1 MLKKRLQQ
9 GAPPP
14 PTPQPPARPAPPAS
28 GTPVS
33 TGSPPANTPPPPTPA
48 PPQAVPTSSGPALT
62 LPKELL
68 ARVVWLA
75 EKIEPS
81 LPEPARYKRDAQTE
95 QTVREKY
102 QAAVQRGLI
111 TVPPAQERQFLE
123 ALIQEVTG
131 FGPLEILLNDDAISE
146 IMVNGP
152 NQTYIE
158 KSGKLTE
165 ISLHFADSAHI
176 ERIIQKIVKPLGR
189 EVNRRRPMAD
199 ARLPDGSRVNVVIP
213 PCAIDGASITIRKF
227 RKNQLTIEDLIQYG
241 SLSPEMAK
249 FLEACVV
256 SKLNIIVSGGSSSG
270 KTSLLNVLSGFIPPG
285 ERIVTIEDA
294 AELSLKQPHVIRA
307 ETKKP
312 NRPGDSEVSIR
323 DLVKNALRMRP
334 DRIIVGEV
342 RGGEALDMLQA
353 MNTGHEGSLTSIH
366 SNTPRDMVS
375 RLETLILMSGV
386 ELPLDVIRKQIG
398 ASIDLIVQQSRLRD
412 GSRKVM
418 NITELIS
425 ISGETVTTQ
434 DIFLFEEQG
443 EQNGK
448 IIGRFVPG
456 GFRPRFDNRLKIHG
470 YDFPPSMF
478 VRPDQQARL
487 NQPDPRERR
496 R

>member
-9 GAPPP
+9 GPPP
-14 PTPQPPARPAPPAS
+14 VPPPPPARPTPPAPAA
-28 GTPVS
+28 PVS
-33 TGSPPANTPPPPTPA
+33 SGPPRPNTPPTPA
-48 PPQAVPTSSGPALT
+48 PAVPRAAPPALT

-75 EKIEPS
+75 EKIEPT
-81 LPEPARYKRDAQTE
+81 LPEADRYQRTPQTE
-95 QTVREKY
+95 QAVREKY
-102 QAAVQRGLI
+102 QAAIQRGLL
-111 TVPPAQERQFLE
+111 TVPPDQERAFVE
-123 ALIQEVTG
+123 ALIQEITG
-131 FGPLEILLNDDAISE
+131 FGPLEILLSDDDISE

-152 NQTYIE
+152 NQTYVE
-158 KSGKLTE
+158 KSGK
-165 ISLHFADSAHI
+165 ISEVGVNFADSPHI
-176 ERIIQKIVKPLGR
+176 ERIIQKIVKPLRR
-189 EVNRRRPMAD
+189 EVNRRHPMAD

-227 RKNQLTIEDLIQYG
+227 RKNQLTVDDLIGYG
-241 SLSPEMAK
+241 SLSLEMAK

-256 SKLNIIVSGGSSSG
+256 AKLNIIVSGGSSSG
-270 KTSLLNVLSGFIPPG
+270 KTSLLNVLSAYIPPG

-312 NRPGDSEVSIR
+312 NRPGDSEVSVR

-386 ELPLDVIRKQIG
+386 ELPLDVIRKQISS
-398 ASIDLIVQQSRLRD
+398 SIDLIVQQSRLRD
-412 GSRKVM
+412 GSRKIM

-425 ISGETVTTQ
+425 ITGETITTQ
-434 DIFLFEEQG
+434 DIFIFDEQG

-448 IIGRFVPG
+448 ITGRFIPG
-456 GFRPRFDNRLKIHG
+456 GFRPRFDNRLKVHG
-470 YDFPPSMF
+470 FDFPPSMF
-478 VRPDQQARL
+478 ARPDQQARL

>member
-1 MLKKRLQQ
+1 M
-9 GAPPP
+9 
-14 PTPQPPARPAPPAS
+14 PAS
-28 GTPVS
+28 PAT
-33 TGSPPANTPPPPTPA
+33 TGPS
-48 PPQAVPTSSGPALT
+48 LT
-62 LPKELL
+62 LPQELL
-68 ARVVWLA
+68 TRVVWLA
-75 EKIEPS
+75 EKIEPAI
-81 LPEPARYKRDAQTE
+81 PEASHYQRDAQAE
-95 QTVREKY
+95 QSIHEKY

-111 TVPPAQERQFLE
+111 NVPPAQERAFLE
-123 ALIQEVTG
+123 ALIQEITG
-131 FGPLEILLNDDAISE
+131 FGPLELLLNDDTISE

-158 KSGKLTE
+158 KEGKISE
-165 ISLHFADSAHI
+165 IGVNFADSAHI

-189 EVNRRRPMAD
+189 EVNRRRPMSD
-199 ARLPDGSRVNVVIP
+199 ARLPDGSRVNAVIP
-213 PCAIDGASITIRKF
+213 PCAIDGASLTIRKF
-227 RKNQLTIEDLIQYG
+227 RKNQLTIEDLVNFG
-241 SLSPEMAK
+241 SLNREMAK

-270 KTSLLNVLSGFIPPG
+270 KTSLLNVLSGFIPAG

-307 ETKKP
+307 ESKKP
-312 NRPGDSEVSIR
+312 NRPGDTEVSIR
-323 DLVKNALRMRP
+323 DLVKNTLRMRP

-386 ELPLDVIRKQIG
+386 ELPLEVIRKQI
-398 ASIDLIVQQSRLRD
+398 ASSIDLIVQQARLRD
-412 GSRKVM
+412 GTRKIM
-418 NITELIS
+418 NITELLA

-434 DIFLFEEQG
+434 DIFSFEEQG
-443 EQNGK
+443 EHNGQ
-448 IIGRFVPG
+448 ITGRFVPG

-478 VRPDQQARL
+478 AKPDQQYNTQDR
-487 NQPDPRERR
+487 QKRR
-496 R
+496 

>member
-9 GAPPP
+9 GPPP
-14 PTPQPPARPAPPAS
+14 PQPQQPPRPPTQQTLASPPPA
-28 GTPVS
+28 
-33 TGSPPANTPPPPTPA
+33 GSPPLHPSSLILPPSPSP
-48 PPQAVPTSSGPALT
+48 LT

-68 ARVVWLA
+68 SHVVWLA
-75 EKIEPS
+75 EKIES
-81 LPEPARYKRDAQTE
+81 GISRTSRYQRDPQTE
-95 QTVREKY
+95 QAIREKY
-102 QAAVQRGLI
+102 QDAVQLGLV
-111 TVPPAQERQFLE
+111 TVPPAQGRQFLE
-123 ALIQEVTG
+123 ALIQEITG
-131 FGPLEILLNDDAISE
+131 FGPLEILLADDAISE
-146 IMVNGP
+146 IMINGP
-152 NQTYIE
+152 NQTYVE
-158 KSGKLTE
+158 RGGKITE
-165 ISLHFADSAHI
+165 IAVHFADSAHI

-189 EVNRRRPMAD
+189 EVSRRRPMSD
-199 ARLPDGSRVNVVIP
+199 ARLPDGSRVNAVIP
-213 PCAIDGASITIRKF
+213 PCAVDGASLTIRKF
-227 RKNQLTIEDLIQYG
+227 RKNQLTVQDLINYG
-241 SLSPEMAK
+241 SLTPEMAK
-249 FLEACVV
+249 FLEGCVV
-256 SKLNIIVSGGSSSG
+256 SKLNIMISGGSSSG
-270 KTSLLNVLSGFIPPG
+270 KTSLLNVLSGYIPSG

-307 ETKKP
+307 ESKKP

-386 ELPLDVIRKQIG
+386 ELPLDVIRKQISS
-398 ASIDLIVQQSRLRD
+398 SIDLIIQQSRLRD
-412 GSRKVM
+412 GTRKVM

-425 ISGETVTTQ
+425 ITGDTITTQ
-434 DIFLFEEQG
+434 DIFVFEELG
-443 EQNGK
+443 EQNGQ
-448 IIGRFVPG
+448 ITGRFSPG
-456 GFRPRFDNRLKIHG
+456 GFRPRFDNRLKTHG

-478 VRPDQQARL
+478 VRADQQAKL

>member
-1 MLKKRLQQ
+1 MLKRRLQEAAQ
-9 GAPPP
+9 GSQ
-14 PTPQPPARPAPPAS
+14 PQPPARPTAPQPSTPTPSAGAPPSA
-28 GTPVS
+28 
-33 TGSPPANTPPPPTPA
+33 TPPPVQPSA
-48 PPQAVPTSSGPALT
+48 PSPAVPTSSGPSLT

-68 ARVVWLA
+68 TRVVWLA
-75 EKIEPS
+75 DKIEPS
-81 LPEPARYKRDAQTE
+81 IPETYHYKRDAQAE
-95 QTVREKY
+95 QAIREKY

-111 TVPPAQERQFLE
+111 NVPPAQERQFVE
-123 ALIQEVTG
+123 SLIQEITG
-131 FGPLEILLNDDAISE
+131 FGPLEILLSDDSVSE

-158 KSGKLTE
+158 KGGKTSE
-165 ISLHFADSAHI
+165 IGVNFADSAHI
-176 ERIIQKIVKPLGR
+176 ERIIQKIARPLGR
-189 EVNRRRPMAD
+189 EISRRRPMVD
-199 ARLPDGSRVNVVIP
+199 ARLPDGSRVNAVVP
-213 PCAIDGASITIRKF
+213 PCSIDGASLTIRKF
-227 RKNQLTIEDLIQYG
+227 RKNQLTIEDLINFN
-241 SLSPEMAK
+241 SLTPEMAK

-256 SKLNIIVSGGSSSG
+256 SRLNIIVSGGSSSG
-270 KTSLLNVLSGFIPPG
+270 KTSLLNVLSGFIPSG
-285 ERIVTIEDA
+285 ERIVTIEDS

-386 ELPLDVIRKQIG
+386 ELPLDVIRKQI
-398 ASIDLIVQQSRLRD
+398 ASSVDLIVQQSRLRD

-418 NITELIS
+418 NITELIG

-434 DIFLFEEQG
+434 DLFLYEEMGEQG
-443 EQNGK
+443 GQ
-448 IIGRFVPG
+448 ITGRFIPG

-470 YDFPPSMF
+470 YDFPPEMF
-478 VRPDQQARL
+478 SRPNQQYNTQDR
-487 NQPDPRERR
+487 QKRR
-496 R
+496 

>member
-1 MLKKRLQQ
+1 PSA

-14 PTPQPPARPAPPAS
+14 VA
-28 GTPVS
+28 
-33 TGSPPANTPPPPTPA
+33 PPTPA
-48 PPQAVPTSSGPALT
+48 PIASLSSFTGPSLT

-81 LPEPARYKRDAQTE
+81 IPEASRYKRDAQTE
-95 QTVREKY
+95 QAVREKY
-102 QAAVQRGLI
+102 QAAVQRGLVN
-111 TVPPAQERQFLE
+111 VPPAQERAFLE
-123 ALIQEVTG
+123 ALIQEITG
-131 FGPLEILLNDDAISE
+131 FGPLELLLSDDSISE

-152 NQTYIE
+152 NQTYVE
-158 KSGKLTE
+158 KGGKISE
-165 ISLHFADSAHI
+165 IGVNFADSAHI

-189 EVNRRRPMAD
+189 EVNRRRPMSD

-213 PCAIDGASITIRKF
+213 PCAIDGASLTIRKF
-227 RKNQLTIEDLIQYG
+227 RKNQLTIEDLIKYG
-241 SLSPEMAK
+241 SLTPEMAK

-270 KTSLLNVLSGFIPPG
+270 KTSLLNVLSGFIPAG

-307 ETKKP
+307 EAKKP

-386 ELPLDVIRKQIG
+386 ELPLDVIRKQI
-398 ASIDLIVQQSRLRD
+398 ASSIDLIVQQARLRD
-412 GSRKVM
+412 GSRKII
-418 NITELIS
+418 NITEMIS
-425 ISGETVTTQ
+425 ITGETVTTQ
-434 DIFLFEEQG
+434 DVFLYEEQG
-443 EQNGK
+443 EQNGQ
-448 IIGRFVPG
+448 ITGRFVPG
-456 GFRPRFDNRLKIHG
+456 GFRPRFDNRLKVHG

-478 VRPDQQARL
+478 IRPDQQARL